1 MLKLPNLLLLLHL
14 FTDLPSDFM
23 SDKYLSEEYLIQIDV
38 ESSNNQ
44 KTIDITKRIR
54 YLLYQQNLIQASSQ
68 LDAYFEETK
77 RYVMSRTLSR
87 HTKKYI
93 L

>member
-1 MLKLPNLLLLLHL
+1 VRRI
-14 FTDLPSDFM
+14 
-23 SDKYLSEEYLIQIDV
+23 IQIDV

-77 RYVMSRTLSR
+77 LYVMARSYQ
-87 HTKKYI
+87 KYI
-93 L
+93 VYKNQPQIVPVFT